1 MNDIAITV
9 SVGFIC
15 LSSAFI
21 LGRFFKLRNDILL
34 NHELLKQSNDLKT
47 EISRAYKLL
56 KSMEDVPENM
66 IEEGLAGAG
75 LAPLLEG
82 LDINSLKSIIPAKY
96 HMFLPVV
103 QGFLDGI
110 KKKGKVGG
118 GETVAQPT
126 FRGQSE

>member
-1 MNDIAITV
+1 MNDLAIMV

-15 LSSAFI
+15 FSSCFV
-21 LGRFFKLRNDILL
+21 LGRFFKLRNDW
-34 NHELLKQSNDLKT
+34 LLKNEYLKQAT
-47 EISRAYKLL
+47 ELHAEIMRAYKLL

-118 GETVAQPT
+118 GDAGAQT
-126 FRGQSE
+126 QFRGQSE